1 MFKKI
6 SVFLAIFITGLFV
19 YHGSYVSN
27 AQNNE
32 TTIEKIVHTLN
43 KQHVSLTEV
52 SLYAREEV
60 KAVTDQKTFYSQ
72 AKSIKSNFRGF
83 KWEVKRERDLWKA
96 IGTRKSEDVNEVIL
110 LTYAID
116 EHSNAYISY
125 HVTGQGLKEKNMTH
139 FQNVFQTNYEK
150 NFLSEPIIFS
160 CATGEINDKM
170 ESVLSVEIQDL
181 LRAFNAK
188 PVESLVEESF
198 TSVSAYTGL
207 WKEALQ
213 TKKQEMNLQIALRK
227 TRMGGQTT
235 IVVGTPIITSEY

>member
-60 KAVTDQKTFYSQ
+60 KAVTDQKTFYLQ

-150 NFLSEPIIFS
+150 IFLSIF
-160 CATGEINDKM
+160 CDNDFRDH
-170 ESVLSVEIQDL
+170 SGTRQL
-181 LRAFNAK
+181 
-188 PVESLVEESF
+188 PVENV
-198 TSVSAYTGL
+198 
-207 WKEALQ
+207 K
-213 TKKQEMNLQIALRK
+213 
-227 TRMGGQTT
+227 
-235 IVVGTPIITSEY
+235 